1 MRATWDGNAHHFLS
15 DKSARNEG
23 VLWYALPSHP
33 GKITLLQFNSAFR
46 QRAPALLPESVGVCS
61 GYFISQPRQKGRL
74 EKQKPTT
81 FGEKKVCLPPAPP
94 PPLLFCVLVC
104 TIVLSLLFEVVAEKS
119 RPSLGASG
127 KNVNTMNL
135 KSKIRLSPFCFS
147 LSREGEESAP
157 YIQPFKCDVL
167 RYRLGEP
174 KHRSANIDSLF
185 I

>member
-1 MRATWDGNAHHFLS
+1 MVCFTQPSWQDHAVTIQFSLQATRSRSASGISRRLLWVFHLTTQTERQIREAETYNIWGKKGLS
-15 DKSARNEG
+15 
-23 VLWYALPSHP
+23 
-33 GKITLLQFNSAFR
+33 
-46 QRAPALLPESVGVCS
+46 
-61 GYFISQPRQKGRL
+61 
-74 EKQKPTT
+74 
-81 FGEKKVCLPPAPP
+81 PP
-94 PPLLFCVLVC
+94 PRPLLFCVLVC